1 MINLRN
7 ISIAS
12 LLSSILWVPA
22 AQAVEITDEESET
35 KVDDTPVMSPRTSG
49 AGGAYANFAS
59 GVDAAFAN
67 PAGIGGLSDKAKP
80 GVVRQL
86 HFPYVGI
93 GANQHTQ
100 NLNSDFSDQGGE
112 RDSSI
117 GRAIIDAHAGSR
129 QFARASFFPNIGF
142 SRIMIGPIVDQQIA
156 AVPLGDES
164 DLVNTHYRSQAGFGA
179 GMSFADPKGTL
190 YLGVFTARLSVLEV
204 KGDLVYSEM
213 INSET
218 RSTAINDKTEK
229 YSGDRSTMGLLW
241 KISKKDAA
249 PSLAIVVHDLSN
261 SQLANKDPSKDNL
274 KFREAWTIGFGVS
287 PKITNDLWFRAAL
300 QSDDT
305 TNRHQSV
312 SEKVRFGME
321 FLYGDTPDHALF
333 GLRAGYKLAGAT
345 FGADLNLGLINV
357 QFSNYAEDVGANNTS
372 VIERRSEVVGIIE
385 LAEF

>member
-1 MINLRN
+1 MIKRLKK
-7 ISIAS
+7 SIA
-12 LLSSILWVPA
+12 LLAMNTLYVASA
-22 AQAVEITDEESET
+22 FAVEITDEESVT
-35 KVDDTPVMSPRTSG
+35 IVDDTPVMSPRTSG

-67 PAGIGGLSDKAKP
+67 PAGIGGLAEKNKP

-86 HFPYVGI
+86 HFPYVGL
-93 GANQHTQ
+93 GVNQNTQ

-117 GRAIIDAHAGSR
+117 GRAIIDAHAGAR
-129 QFARASFFPNIGF
+129 QYARASFFPNIGF
-142 SRIMIGPIVDQQIA
+142 SRIMIGPILDQQIA
-156 AVPLGDES
+156 AVPLGDGS
-164 DLVNTHYRSQAGFGA
+164 DLVNTHFRSQAGLGA
-179 GMSFADPKGTL
+179 GMSFTDPKGTL
-190 YLGVFTARLSVLEV
+190 YLGVFTAKLSILEV

-218 RSTAINDKTEK
+218 RTDAIKDKTEK
-229 YSGDRSTMGLLW
+229 YSGERSTMGLLW

-249 PSLAIVVHDLSN
+249 PSLSIVVHDLGN
-261 SQLANKDPSKDNL
+261 SRLENQNADEEAL

-287 PKITNDLWFRAAL
+287 PKVTNDLWFRAAL

-312 SEKVRFGME
+312 SEKVKFGME
-321 FLYGDTPDHALF
+321 FLYGDSPDHALF

-357 QFSNYAEDVGANNTS
+357 QFSNYAEDVGANNTT